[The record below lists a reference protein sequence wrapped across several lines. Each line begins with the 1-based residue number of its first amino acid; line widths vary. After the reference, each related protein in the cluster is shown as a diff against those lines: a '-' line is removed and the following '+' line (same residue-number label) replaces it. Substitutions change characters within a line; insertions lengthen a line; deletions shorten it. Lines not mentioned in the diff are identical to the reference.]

1 MKDIFLPILIA
12 IVGVS
17 GLLYGAYQTADV
29 KGYTD
34 NHSCFGECYEEY
46 TAKYGTFSEQLE
58 AKRVAMQIESPA
70 DKGAKIYV
78 NCNMCHGQNGE
89 GGIGPKLVGST
100 SIVSMLMQ
108 YKNGETRGPQSALM
122 WGQAANL
129 STEDMENLQA
139 YIDTMQ

>member
-29 KGYTD
+29 KGYGD
-34 NHSCFGECYEEY
+34 VHSCFGECYEEY

-58 AKRVAMQIESPA
+58 AKRVAMQTETPA

-78 NCNMCHGQNGE
+78 NCNMCHGMKGE

-100 SIVSMLMQ
+100 SIVKMLTQ
-108 YKNGETRGPQSALM
+108 YKNGETRGGQSALM

-129 STEDMENLQA
+129 STEDMENLQS
-139 YIDTMQ
+139 YIDSL

>member
-29 KGYTD
+29 KGYTA
-34 NHSCFGECYEEY
+34 NHGCWGECYEEY

-58 AKRVAMQIESPA
+58 AKRVAMQMESPA

-78 NCNMCHGQNGE
+78 NCNMCHGMKGE

-100 SIVSMLMQ
+100 SIVNMLMQ
-108 YKNGETRGPQSALM
+108 YKNKETRGEQSALM

-139 YIDTMQ
+139 YINTFN